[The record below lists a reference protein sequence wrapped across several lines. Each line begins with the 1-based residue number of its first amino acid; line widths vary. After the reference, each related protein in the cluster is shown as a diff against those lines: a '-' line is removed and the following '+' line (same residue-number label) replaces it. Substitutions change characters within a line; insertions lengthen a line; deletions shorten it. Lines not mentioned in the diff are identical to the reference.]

1 MPDILCKNKTMLSQ
15 APGSQSIHVVKKP
28 RTPTLKQSQ
37 KLFLRK
43 NATAAG
49 KQYRSFSL
57 FTETQP

>member
-1 MPDILCKNKTMLSQ
+1 MLSQ
-15 APGSQSIHVVKKP
+15 APGSQSIHVVKKTP
-28 RTPTLKQSQ
+28 TPTLKQSQ